1 MRINATSTIAM
12 ILGLLILCG
21 TAGAVHIIAGPYL
34 QEPSETS
41 MTVMWITDD
50 DCTSWVEYG
59 LDRGLDQTAHHSRHG
74 LIDAGRTVH
83 KVTIQDLLPGTSY
96 YYRVRSKEILDF
108 DGEDVTFGDKV
119 SSETFTFTTLSRD
132 KEALSFVVLNDT
144 HEKTDILE
152 SLLTMAEDKAYDLL
166 FLNGDILVTIE
177 DQEQII
183 DRVLAPCTEHF
194 ASHTPFIYVRG
205 NHEARGRFARRL
217 PDYIG
222 MPNDRYYYAIEHGPV
237 RFIVLDGGENKADDA
252 DDYAGL
258 ADFDPYRD
266 MQRQWLIQEI
276 QSDAFWQA
284 AFRVVV
290 VHIPPTPSQWGH
302 ASGDMYD
309 KWMPLLNEGQ
319 VDLMICGHTHSYT
332 ISGPQQG
339 VRDFPMVI
347 GGGPTSGKATLIR
360 VDVTAT
366 MLDLTMT
373 RDDGKIVGTYKIE
386 K

>member
-1 MRINATSTIAM
+1 MRIDATSTIAIVLG
-12 ILGLLILCG
+12 ILVLCG
-21 TAGAVHIIAGPYL
+21 TTGAVRIVAGPYL
-34 QEPSETS
+34 QEPSDTS
-41 MTVMWITDD
+41 MTVMWIADQ

-59 LDRGLDQTAHHSRHG
+59 LDRGLRQRAHRSRHG
-74 LIDAGRTVH
+74 LIDACQTVH
-83 KVTIQDLLPGTSY
+83 KVKIQGLLPGTPY
-96 YYRVRSKEILDF
+96 LYRVRSKEILDF
-108 DGEDVTFGDKV
+108 DDEDVAFGDTV
-119 SSETFTFTTLSRD
+119 ASETFTFTTLNRD
-132 KEALSFVVLNDT
+132 KEAFSFVVLNDT
-144 HEKTDILE
+144 HEKTNILE
-152 SLLTMAEDKAYDLL
+152 SLLTMADDKPYDLL

-177 DQEQII
+177 DQQQII
-183 DRVLAPCTEHF
+183 DRVLAPCTEFF
-194 ASHTPFIYVRG
+194 ASHTPFIFVRG

-217 PDYIG
+217 PDYVG
-222 MPNDRYYYAIEHGPV
+222 MPNDRYYYAIDHGPV

-258 ADFDPYRD
+258 ADFDPYRER
-266 MQRQWLIQEI
+266 QRQWLLQEL
-276 QSDAFWQA
+276 QSDAFWRA

-332 ISGPQQG
+332 ISEPQEG

-360 VDVTAT
+360 VDVTPST
-366 MLDLTMT
+366 LDLTMT
-373 RDDGKIVGTYKIE
+373 RDDGKIVGTYCIRK
-386 K
+386 